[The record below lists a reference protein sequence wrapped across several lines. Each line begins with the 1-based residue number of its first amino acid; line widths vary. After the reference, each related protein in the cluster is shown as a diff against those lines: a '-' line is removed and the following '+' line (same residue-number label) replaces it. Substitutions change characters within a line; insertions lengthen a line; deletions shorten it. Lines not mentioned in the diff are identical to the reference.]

1 MARLLYLRITASCIC
16 TRHLP
21 ELPEMAKSRAEKGKL
36 LIKAFWS
43 LVVAVFV
50 AIVTVSLIRMI
61 SAPISKLVVLG
72 VASLVAMLVCRHR
85 LQIPRTKIRVL
96 AKDIFALWG
105 VLWLGIGG
113 AVVLAIVASAVASY
127 SSRHAKKRALL
138 QIISDAIA
146 TFIVASAYYFAS
158 NYFLNNNGTVE
169 SIEATNAV
177 NIVATIFSM
186 AAIHFVVNSS
196 VIYFGRRINGEAEV
210 GQLLKETLLFPVGSY
225 LLTIGATLLINLT
238 FLQFGIEFGLVV
250 LPITVIG
257 SIAYMVHQQRLA
269 KKTREIMEASRIH
282 LATVEALATAI
293 DARDQMGIGHVR
305 RTQIF
310 AVGIGEF
317 LGLSND
323 EINALRTAALLHD
336 IGKLAVPDHILNKPG
351 TLTQAEIEKTKIH
364 SSVGASILEKVGF
377 NTPVVPTVKYHHE
390 NWDGTGY
397 PEALKGENIPLT
409 ARILAVADA
418 YDTLRGARPYRP
430 PVSRSEACA
439 ILEKDAGRKFDPRL
453 VRIFLD
459 NLSRLEAEAARQGL
473 GYDLSRGDDRLRRIA
488 DGGAQQSFVDQIKLA
503 NREAFTLYELAKEF
517 SSSLNLTE
525 TANLFAEK
533 IRELVHFDTCSIYL
547 LDEKRGAARS
557 IHVAGKHAAV
567 FHNHEIKPGDG
578 VTGRVLEMQ
587 SIARN
592 CDPWPDLK
600 LLRASIT
607 SDYRSMVSL
616 PLLTDGKLIGAVS
629 LYSTNRAGYSDEH
642 LRLLETIS
650 RIASDAISK
659 SKQHAEA
666 ETYALT
672 DPMTGLPNARSL
684 KIQFER
690 EVARARRSKS
700 AFQVLML
707 DLDGFKQVND
717 SFGHKVGD
725 RMLIEIGRAIK
736 AQLREYDFLARYAG
750 DEFVAIIP
758 DTSDAAVRELCTR
771 IEKAVKGLSLEI
783 GEHISRVGVSIGS
796 ATYPQSGE
804 AFDSLLVSADKAMYS
819 AKAKRKKTDNLVKM
833 IPRPSA
839 PLEFDIP
846 IDIHPDD
853 VETVVDI
860 DETHIYSPPKSE
872 PGFQIDLKS

>member
-1 MARLLYLRITASCIC
+1 MTQSREKKSKLSAMTFRGLIAVVFLVILAISVVRMAN
-16 TRHLP
+16 
-21 ELPEMAKSRAEKGKL
+21 
-36 LIKAFWS
+36 
-43 LVVAVFV
+43 
-50 AIVTVSLIRMI
+50 VS
-61 SAPISKLVVLG
+61 ISKLVVLG
-72 VASLVAMLVCRHR
+72 VASLVALLVCRHR
-85 LQIPRTKIRVL
+85 LQIPRTKIRIL
-96 AKDIFALWG
+96 AKDIFALWA
-105 VLWLGIGG
+105 VLWLGISG
-113 AVVLAIVASAVASY
+113 AVLLNIVASATTSY
-127 SSRHAKKRALL
+127 SARHNRKRAFL
-138 QIISDAIA
+138 QIASDAIA
-146 TFIVASAYYFAS
+146 TFIVASVYYFAS

-169 SIEATNAV
+169 SIEGGNAI
-177 NIVATIFSM
+177 NITAAIFSM
-186 AAIHFVVNSS
+186 AAIHFVLNSS
-196 VIYFGRRINGEAEV
+196 IIYFGRRADGEPEV
-210 GQLLKETLLFPVGSY
+210 KQLLKETLLFPLGSY
-225 LLTIGATLLINLT
+225 PLTIVATLLLNLT
-238 FLQFGIEFGLVV
+238 FLQFGIEFGLVI
-250 LPITVIG
+250 LPITIIASV
-257 SIAYMVHQQRLA
+257 AYMVYQERLA
-269 KKTREIMEASRIH
+269 NKTREITEASRIH

-310 AVGIGEF
+310 AIGIGEF
-317 LGLSND
+317 LDLSDD
-323 EINALRTAALLHD
+323 EINALRTGALLHD

-439 ILEKDAGRKFDPRL
+439 ILENDAGRKFDPRL

-459 NLSRLEAEAARQGL
+459 HLSRFEAEAARQGL
-473 GYDLSRGDDRLRRIA
+473 GYDLNRGDDRLRRITIN
-488 DGGAQQSFVDQIKLA
+488 GSQQSFVDQIKLA

-517 SSSLNLTE
+517 SSSLNLSE
-525 TANLFAEK
+525 TANLVAEK

-547 LDEKRGAARS
+547 LDEKNGVARS

-567 FHNHEIKPGDG
+567 FHNHIIRPGEG
-578 VTGRVLEMQ
+578 VTGHVLETQ
-587 SIARN
+587 SVVRN

-616 PLLTDGKLIGAVS
+616 PLLAESSLIGAVS
-629 LYSTNRAGYSDEH
+629 LYSTDQAGYGDEH

-650 RIASDAISK
+650 RIASDAILK

-684 KIQFER
+684 QNQFER
-690 EVARARRSKS
+690 EVARAQRSKS
-700 AFQVLML
+700 TFQVLML

-717 SFGHKVGD
+717 TFGHKVGD
-725 RMLIEIGRAIK
+725 RMLIEISRVIK

-758 DTSDAAVRELCTR
+758 DTSEGAIHELCLR
-771 IEKAVKGLSLEI
+771 IEKAVKGFALEI
-783 GEHISRVGVSIGS
+783 GNDVARVGVSIGS

-804 AFDSLLVSADKAMYS
+804 AFDSLLISADKAMYS
-819 AKAKRKKTDNLVKM
+819 AKAKRKKGDDITKM
-833 IPRPSA
+833 IPRPNV
-839 PLEFDIP
+839 PLDIDMP
-846 IDIHPDD
+846 VGVHPDD
-853 VETVVDI
+853 VETVVDL
-860 DETHIYSPPKSE
+860 DESHIYTLSGSDL
-872 PGFQIDLKS
+872 GSQIDIIS